1 MQTLSLTLYL
11 GSWTDCHFKKVI
23 TNEFITNLKTEN
35 RQQYLQI
42 SKRNLLMST
51 PVLKKIENTCKRD
64 IFWRRMREIKTQ
76 FSIYVW
82 WIKSRKE
89 ITKVCVIM
97 LTKNFLPEKTSIKIS
112 GIISSVR
119 KLSISPSINILEYF
133 LLHM

>member
-1 MQTLSLTLYL
+1 
-11 GSWTDCHFKKVI
+11 
-23 TNEFITNLKTEN
+23 
-35 RQQYLQI
+35 
-42 SKRNLLMST
+42 MST
-51 PVLKKIENTCKRD
+51 PILKKIENTCKRD

-76 FSIYVW
+76 FSIYIW

-89 ITKVCVIM
+89 ITKACVIM

-119 KLSISPSINILEYF
+119 KLPISSSINILEDV